1 MAGNQPECSIVY
13 RIMAN
18 PVDDDTNVTVR
29 AACVETLIEAE
40 AFALA
45 VLSDKVSLPLTGLR
59 KIEDG
64 FYGAYFGE
72 VLVGFCKIESLDT
85 KSKK

>member
-1 MAGNQPECSIVY
+1 MY

-18 PVDDDTNVTVR
+18 PIDDDTNVTVR

-45 VLSDKVSLPLTGLR
+45 VLSDKLSLPVTSLR
-59 KIEDG
+59 EIEDG
-64 FYGAYFGE
+64 FYGAYFGD
-72 VLVGFCKIESLDT
+72 VLIGFCQIESVESLDEKDT
-85 KSKK
+85 E

>member
-1 MAGNQPECSIVY
+1 VY

-29 AACVETLIEAE
+29 AACVDTLIEAE

-45 VLSDKVSLPLTGLR
+45 VLSDRLSLPLTSLR

-72 VLVGFCKIESLDT
+72 LLVGFCEIESLN
-85 KSKK
+85 KKDKE

>member
-1 MAGNQPECSIVY
+1 VY

-18 PVDDDTNVTVR
+18 PIDDDTDVTVR

-45 VLSDKVSLPLTGLR
+45 VLSDKVSLPLTNLR

-72 VLVGFCKIESLDT
+72 VLVGFCKIESLN
-85 KSKK
+85 KKDRE

>member
-1 MAGNQPECSIVY
+1 MY
-13 RIMAN
+13 RIIAN
-18 PVDDDTNVTVR
+18 SFDDDTDVTVR

-45 VLSDKVSLPLTGLR
+45 VLSEKLSLPLTSLR
-59 KIEDG
+59 IIEWDEWENG

-72 VLVGFCKIESLDT
+72 VLVGFCKIESLN
-85 KSKK
+85 KKDGK

>member
-1 MAGNQPECSIVY
+1 MY

-29 AACVETLIEAE
+29 AACVDTLVEAE
-40 AFALA
+40 AFAMA
-45 VLSDKVSLPLTGLR
+45 VLSDKVSSPVTSLR

-64 FYGAYFGE
+64 FYRAYFGE
-72 VLVGFCKIESLDT
+72 VLVGFCRIESLVEKD
-85 KSKK
+85 KK

>member
-1 MAGNQPECSIVY
+1 MY

-29 AACVETLIEAE
+29 AACVETLVEAE

-45 VLSDKVSLPLTGLR
+45 VLSDKVSLPLTSLR

-72 VLVGFCKIESLDT
+72 VLVGFCQIESLVE
-85 KSKK
+85 KNKK

>member
-1 MAGNQPECSIVY
+1 MY
-13 RIMAN
+13 KIMAN
-18 PVDDDTNVTVR
+18 PVEDDTNVTIR
-29 AACVETLIEAE
+29 AACVDTLIEAK

-45 VLSDKVSLPLTGLR
+45 VLSDKVSSPVTSLR

-72 VLVGFCKIESLDT
+72 ILVGFCKIESQ
-85 KSKK
+85 